1 MGAIPHN
8 FKTKNLPNSQKFTCF
23 RIRVS
28 TLSVRDLQSAMLHF
42 TSLPG
47 LLRVTA
53 RIFESHASKC
63 LSAYVIPISCSTL
76 TVFSARSPHKT
87 RGSSDGRPPPRD
99 AIATANPMLRL
110 ASPNLW
116 LFVATH
122 VVSGLPGV
130 KPLQEQAPQSARVP
144 SLQTAAGHH
153 ITCTMTPKHVHLQ
166 RGERLLW
173 LDHRDDIID
182 HTHFLGPT
190 DPESCYDTCDHFEN
204 MTLSRKLH

>member
-1 MGAIPHN
+1 
-8 FKTKNLPNSQKFTCF
+8 
-23 RIRVS
+23 
-28 TLSVRDLQSAMLHF
+28 MLE
-42 TSLPG
+42 
-47 LLRVTA
+47 R
-53 RIFESHASKC
+53 
-63 LSAYVIPISCSTL
+63 PISCSTL
-76 TVFSARSPHKT
+76 TVFSARPPHKT
-87 RGSSDGRPPPRD
+87 RGSSDARPPPTRLPLQ
-99 AIATANPMLRL
+99 IPCCGLRL
-110 ASPNLW
+110 RTCGF
-116 LFVATH
+116 FVATH

-130 KPLQEQAPQSARVP
+130 KPLQEHAARSARVP
-144 SLQTAAGHH
+144 RPQTAAGHH